1 MISTL
6 AHSFQRFLLGKI
18 AELGVTNSQKQ
29 QIYAILREARS
40 AIQALV
46 AQYLQER
53 RTLRKAIHTAPL
65 NEQAIR
71 AQAASRASRGR
82 SRRKMGACFGADPD
96 GAYPGASGETETAR

>member
-1 MISTL
+1 
-6 AHSFQRFLLGKI
+6 
-18 AELGVTNSQKQ
+18 
-29 QIYAILREARS
+29 
-40 AIQALV
+40 
-46 AQYLQER
+46 
-53 RTLRKAIHTAPL
+53 LRKAIHTAPL